1 MKQNADSTFTPELKI
16 IFMAS
21 FKTFL
26 KSGHPPTLF
35 SAFLYF
41 DFCFAIWVLNGA
53 MAPFISEEF
62 NLSPAQKGFM
72 ISVPIM
78 AGAIM
83 RFPLGVL
90 AQYIGRK
97 WAAMVEMGLIFTAL
111 VYGYFMVDTYSEV
124 INMGILLGIAGA
136 SFGVALSL
144 GSGWFPPKY
153 KGLAMGI
160 AGAGNSGTVLAMIF
174 APPLA
179 QKFGWQ
185 AVYGFGALFML
196 LPMIVMLVFAK
207 EPPDTHKQSLK
218 EHLSCL
224 FEKDGWVFNLIY
236 IITFGGFIGLSTFL
250 PTYFYDQFHVTK
262 VEAGQLTMLAALMGS
277 AVRVVGGWASDK
289 WGGINTLSFIFS
301 FVILF
306 MIIASFQLNL
316 VTTTILFM
324 LSFAA
329 LGAGNGALFQL
340 VPLRWPLATAVAGSM
355 IGEIGALGG
364 SFIPNAMGISK
375 QSTGSF
381 SWGFLAFAALAVI
394 AFVILRVAQK
404 KWTKKWVGPGG
415 RAIFKPETIEVEIQE
430 HIEGQKMQPARSG
443 EFAYRTIIYPIGN
456 SELAEKAREQ
466 AAYLAKKT
474 GASLLLLYV
483 NQKSH
488 STGILATDSENFA
501 QIRESWINEG
511 KQILLNEAK
520 KLKDMEVTNIEAVF
534 GQGDVAT
541 EIVTIAKERNAELI
555 LLASHKAS
563 PLGKLLMG
571 SRTYDVFLDAP
582 CPVLRIVR

>member
-1 MKQNADSTFTPELKI
+1 MSN
-16 IFMAS
+16 

-26 KSGHPPTLF
+26 KSGHAPTLF

-72 ISVPIM
+72 ISVPIL

-97 WAAMVEMGLIFTAL
+97 YAALTEMTLIFFAML
-111 VYGYFMVDTYSEV
+111 FGYYFVDTYSDV
-124 INMGILLGIAGA
+124 LKMGVLLGIAGA

-160 AGAGNSGTVLAMIF
+160 SGAGNSGTVLAMLF

-179 QKFGWQ
+179 TKFGWH
-185 AVYGFGALFML
+185 AVYGLAAIFML
-196 LPMIVMLVFAK
+196 IPIIVMIIFAK
-207 EPPDTHKQSLK
+207 EPPDREKQSLK

-224 FEKDGWVFNLIY
+224 FERDGWTFNLIY
-236 IITFGGFIGLSTFL
+236 IITFGGFIGLANFL
-250 PTYFYDQFHVTK
+250 PTYFHDQFGVSK
-262 VEAGQLTMLAALMGS
+262 IEAGQLTMLAALMGS
-277 AVRVVGGWASDK
+277 AIRIVGGWASDK
-289 WGGINTLSFIFS
+289 WGGINTLTAIFG
-301 FVILF
+301 IIIITI
-306 MIIASFQLNL
+306 IIAGLPIG
-316 VTTTILFM
+316 VTATTILFM
-324 LSFAA
+324 ICFAA

-381 SWGFLAFAALAVI
+381 TWGFISFAILAAV
-394 AFVILRVAQK
+394 AFIILRIAQR
-404 KWTKKWVGPGG
+404 KWTRLWVEKGG
-415 RAIFKPETIEVEIQE
+415 RARIKMEAIELEI
-430 HIEGQKMQPARSG
+430 HDHVVG
-443 EFAYRTIIYPIGN
+443 EKISVPSRGKEFGYRTIIYPIGN
-456 SELAEKAREQ
+456 SELADKAREQ
-466 AAYLAKKT
+466 AAYLAKST
-474 GASLLLLYV
+474 GAQLLLLYV
-483 NQKSH
+483 NEKSH
-488 STGILATDSENFA
+488 STGILASDSDA
-501 QIRESWINEG
+501 WTTIKDAWISEG
-511 KQILLNEAK
+511 KDILKKEAK
-520 KLKDMEVTNIEAVF
+520 KLKEMGVANIEAIF

-541 EIVTIAKERNAELI
+541 EIVTIAKERSAELI
-555 LLASHKAS
+555 LLASHKIS
-563 PLGKLLMG
+563 PIGKLLMG
-571 SRTYDVFLDAP
+571 SRTYDIFLDTP